1 MKAKIEYEA
10 ALEELCKFCSSAAG
24 LVAEIKTAQYPAKIE
39 FYPDPQRSMFAA
51 ANIDENGETD
61 CMIVI
66 LDITSEVHST
76 LNFNIDTKVL
86 KKLLRLSEKVGEYY
100 YRAFREKAGDIKPS
114 QEANN
119 DK

>member
-24 LVAEIKTAQYPAKIE
+24 LVAEIRTDKYPAKIE

-51 ANIDENGETD
+51 NIDENGETG
-61 CMIVI
+61 CMIVV

-86 KKLLRLSEKVGEYY
+86 KKLLSLSEKVGEYY
-100 YRAFREKAGDIKPS
+100 YRAFREKAGDITPRL
-114 QEANN
+114 N
-119 DK
+119 